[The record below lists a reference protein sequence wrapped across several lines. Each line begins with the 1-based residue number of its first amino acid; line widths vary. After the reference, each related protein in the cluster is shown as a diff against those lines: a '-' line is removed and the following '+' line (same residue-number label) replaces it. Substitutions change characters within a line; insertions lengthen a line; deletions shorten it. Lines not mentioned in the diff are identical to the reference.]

1 MGYSPLEI
9 VPYSSDRFFPFRL
22 EQDNLNST
30 DGAVLQALLKHAG
43 SMRPAV
49 VSVLV
54 ASDQR
59 LLRAAKA
66 AGLEVLN
73 PETVNAADIPA
84 FLAAL

>member
-1 MGYSPLEI
+1 VGRQCVGE
-9 VPYSSDRFFPFRL
+9 
-22 EQDNLNST
+22 
-30 DGAVLQALLKHAG
+30 ALG
-43 SMRPAV
+43 
-49 VSVLV
+49 VSVLA

-66 AGLEVLN
+66 EGLEVLN